1 MPVLTE
7 IDTGG
12 DILETWFSGQPRQS
26 RASHSGTSTATA
38 IPSLF
43 TRIRSIRTTRVRTLL
58 MSAQSQLN
66 LVPDG
71 TLDSVV
77 LANHAALATIQA
89 PAPVLRGGD
98 PAELVELPDF
108 FQAHVDEL
116 PGAWHIRTDLAA
128 VFL

>member
-7 IDTGG
+7 IDMRG
-12 DILETWFSGQPRQS
+12 DILETRFSGQPRQS
-26 RASHSGTSTATA
+26 WASHPGTSTATA

-77 LANHAALATIQA
+77 LTNHEALATIQA

-108 FQAHVDEL
+108 FQARVDEL

>member
-1 MPVLTE
+1 MPV
-7 IDTGG
+7 
-12 DILETWFSGQPRQS
+12 QS
-26 RASHSGTSTATA
+26 RLGRKCLSFKRIGWRPGWSRWCLTGT
-38 IPSLF
+38 
-43 TRIRSIRTTRVRTLL
+43 
-58 MSAQSQLN
+58 
-66 LVPDG
+66 DG

-77 LANHAALATIQA
+77 LTNHEALAPIQA

-108 FQAHVDEL
+108 FQTRVDEL